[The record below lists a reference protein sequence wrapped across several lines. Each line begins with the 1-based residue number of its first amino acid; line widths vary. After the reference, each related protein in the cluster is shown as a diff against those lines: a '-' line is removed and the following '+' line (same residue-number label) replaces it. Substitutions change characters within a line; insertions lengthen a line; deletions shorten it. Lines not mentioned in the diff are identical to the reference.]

1 MTKRVLV
8 VDDDDSI
15 RETFQYHLERAGY
28 EVTTAATAEA
38 GLGLLSEVE
47 PGVVITD
54 IRMPGMDGLELL
66 GRIRDASPDIDV
78 LMITAHE
85 DMQSASDAMRRGAFD
100 YLVKPLDLDRIE
112 ALVERCFRER
122 KLRNRSEALSQAAV
136 EPSSPHQLVGRD
148 ARMIEIYKLI
158 GTLADNPAP
167 VLIQGETGTGKELI
181 ARAIH
186 FGSGRAGEPF
196 IAVNCT
202 ALTETLLESELF
214 GHVRGAFTG
223 AVAHHKG
230 RFELAGAGTLF
241 LDEIGDT
248 TPAFQAKLLRV
259 LEERE
264 FYPVG
269 GEAPR
274 KTVARV
280 MAATNRH
287 LETLV
292 KEGSFRRDLYFR
304 LKVVEVSVPPLRER
318 RGDIPLL
325 AEHLLTRISQSLHK
339 DVRAISDPALTMLT
353 EYSWPGN
360 IRELENT
367 LTRAVVLARG
377 SVVTP
382 ELLSLGPGEAGRESK
397 DRASSSSSPRAGAD
411 QTLDAVERDH
421 VAEILRRVGG
431 HKRRAVEI
439 LGISRPRLDRI
450 IAKYGLEV
458 TKRDPEGNDS

>member
-1 MTKRVLV
+1 MTRRVLV

-15 RETFQYHLERAGY
+15 RETFAYHLGRAGY
-28 EVTTAATAEA
+28 HVTTAASGEEA
-38 GLGLLSEVE
+38 LALLTEVE

-66 GRIRDASPDIDV
+66 GRIRAASPETDV
-78 LMITAHE
+78 LVITAHE
-85 DMQSASDAMRRGAFD
+85 DMKSASTAMKQGAYD

-112 ALVERCFRER
+112 ALVERCFRDR
-122 KLRNRSEALSQAAV
+122 KLRDRSQGLAEAAG
-136 EPSSPHQLVGRD
+136 EPNGSRQLVGGD
-148 ARMIEIYKLI
+148 PRMIEIYKLI

-186 FGSGRAGEPF
+186 LGSRRAEEPF

-202 ALTETLLESELF
+202 ALAETLLESELF

-223 AVAHHKG
+223 AVSHHKG
-230 RFELAGAGTLF
+230 RFELAGSGTLF

-248 TPAFQAKLLRV
+248 TPSFQAKLLRV

-269 GEAPR
+269 GERPR
-274 KTVARV
+274 RTDARV
-280 MAATNRH
+280 MAATNQH

-292 KEGSFRRDLYFR
+292 REGRFRQDLFFR
-304 LKVVEVSVPPLRER
+304 LKVVEITVPPLRER
-318 RGDIPLL
+318 RADIPLL
-325 AEHLLTRISQSLHK
+325 ADHLLVRIGRGLHK
-339 DVRAISDPALTMLT
+339 DVRGISEPAMALLAD
-353 EYSWPGN
+353 YAWPGN
-360 IRELENT
+360 VRELENT

-377 SVVTP
+377 PVLTP
-382 ELLSLGPGEAGRESK
+382 ELLSLGPVEAGV
-397 DRASSSSSPRAGAD
+397 SPDAD
-411 QTLDAVERDH
+411 ETLDARERDH
-421 VAEILRRVGG
+421 VAEVLRRVGG

-450 IAKYGLEV
+450 IARYGLEV
-458 TKRDPEGNDS
+458 TKRDPGGNAS

>member
-1 MTKRVLV
+1 MSRRILV

-15 RETFQYHLERAGY
+15 RESFEYHLARAGY
-28 EVTTAATAEA
+28 QVSSVETAERA
-38 GLGLLSEVE
+38 LSTLAEFD

-54 IRMPGMDGLELL
+54 IRMPGMDGLDLL
-66 GRIRDASPDIDV
+66 HQIRSAAPEIDV
-78 LMITAHE
+78 VVITAHE
-85 DMQSASDAMRRGAFD
+85 DMQSASRAMREGAYD
-100 YLVKPLDLDRIE
+100 YLVKPVDLDRIE
-112 ALVERCFRER
+112 ALVERCFRNR
-122 KLRNRSEALSQAAV
+122 KLRHRSKQLAEEAA
-136 EPSSPHQLVGRD
+136 EPYALDQLVGRD
-148 ARMIEIYKLI
+148 LRMIEIYKLI

-186 FGSGRAGEPF
+186 FGSQSAEEPF

-223 AVAHHKG
+223 AVADHKG
-230 RFELAGAGTLF
+230 RFELAGAGTIF

-269 GEAPR
+269 GER
-274 KTVARV
+274 TRRTEARV
-280 MAATNRH
+280 MAATNQP
-287 LETLV
+287 LEKLV
-292 KEGSFRRDLYFR
+292 TERRFRDDLYFR
-304 LKVVEVSVPPLRER
+304 LKVVEITVPPLRDR
-318 RGDIPLL
+318 RDDIPLL
-325 AEHLLTRISQSLHK
+325 AEHLLARISRDLHK
-339 DVRAISDPALTMLT
+339 DVRLVDDDAMEALLG
-353 EYSWPGN
+353 YLWPGN
-360 IRELENT
+360 VRELENT

-377 SVVTP
+377 PAVTR
-382 ELLSLGPGEAGRESK
+382 ELISLGPVGREEGGVIES
-397 DRASSSSSPRAGAD
+397 AEGEPAD
-411 QTLDAVERDH
+411 ETLDAVECAH
-421 VAEILRRVGG
+421 VAKILSRVEG

-458 TKRDPEGNDS
+458 TKRDPSGNEP

>member
-15 RETFQYHLERAGY
+15 RETFQYHLKKAGY
-28 EVTTAATAEA
+28 QVETAESA
-38 GLGLLSEVE
+38 EAALGSMTEFDPGLVITDVRMQGMTGLGLLRH
-47 PGVVITD
+47 
-54 IRMPGMDGLELL
+54 IRS
-66 GRIRDASPDIDV
+66 ASPGTDV
-78 LMITAHE
+78 VVITAHE
-85 DMQSASDAMRRGAFD
+85 DMKSASEAMREGAYD

-112 ALVERCFRER
+112 ALVDRCFRDQ
-122 KLRNRSEALSQAAV
+122 KLRRRSEQLAEDAAEPYAL
-136 EPSSPHQLVGRD
+136 EQLVGRD
-148 ARMIEIYKLI
+148 PLMIEIYKLI
-158 GTLADNPAP
+158 GKLADNPAP

-186 FGSGRAGEPF
+186 FGSQSAEEPF
-196 IAVNCT
+196 IGVNCT

-223 AVAHHKG
+223 AVASHKG
-230 RFELAGAGTLF
+230 RFELAGAGTIF

-248 TPAFQAKLLRV
+248 TPSFQAKLLRV

-269 GEAPR
+269 GERPR
-274 KTVARV
+274 RTEARV
-280 MAATNRH
+280 MAATNKP

-292 KEGSFRRDLYFR
+292 KEGSFRDDLYFR
-304 LKVVEVSVPPLRER
+304 LKVVEITVPPLRDR
-318 RGDIPLL
+318 REDIPLL
-325 AEHLLTRISQSLHK
+325 ADHLLMKIGQDLHK
-339 DVRAISDPALTMLT
+339 DVRLISEPAIKMLL
-353 EYSWPGN
+353 EYPWPGN
-360 IRELENT
+360 VRELENA

-377 SVVTP
+377 PAVTP
-382 ELLSLGPGEAGRESK
+382 DLLSLQSLGTGSGGDPSAEQPEMGSE
-397 DRASSSSSPRAGAD
+397 PD
-411 QTLDAVERDH
+411 QTLDALERDH
-421 VAEILRRVGG
+421 VAEVLRRVGG

-458 TKRDPEGNDS
+458 TKRDPGGNES

>member
-15 RETFQYHLERAGY
+15 RETFEYHLGRAGY
-28 EVTTAATAEA
+28 QVTMAATAEEA
-38 GLGLLSEVE
+38 LGLLPEVE

-54 IRMPGMDGLELL
+54 LRMPGMDGLELL
-66 GRIRDASPDIDV
+66 GLIRSAFPETDV
-78 LMITAHE
+78 LVITAHE
-85 DMQSASDAMRRGAFD
+85 DMQSASAAMKQGAYD

-112 ALVERCFRER
+112 ALVERCFRDR
-122 KLRNRSEALSQAAV
+122 KLRDRSQGLAEAAA
-136 EPSSPHQLVGRD
+136 EPYGPDQLVGRD
-148 ARMIEIYKLI
+148 PRMIEIYKLI
-158 GTLADNPAP
+158 GRLAENPAP

-186 FGSGRAGEPF
+186 FGSGRADEPF

-202 ALTETLLESELF
+202 ALAETLLESELF

-223 AVAHHKG
+223 AVTQHKG
-230 RFELAGAGTLF
+230 RFELAGAGTIF

-248 TPAFQAKLLRV
+248 SPSFQAKLLRV

-269 GEAPR
+269 GEHPR
-274 KTVARV
+274 RTEARV
-280 MAATNRH
+280 MAATNQD

-292 KEGSFRRDLYFR
+292 DEGRFRRDLYFR
-304 LKVVEVSVPPLRER
+304 LKVVEISVPPLRER
-318 RGDIPLL
+318 RADIPLL
-325 AEHLLTRISQSLHK
+325 AEHLLAHIGRDLHK
-339 DVRAISDPALTMLT
+339 DVRLISDQAMAMLAD
-353 EYSWPGN
+353 YAWPGN
-360 IRELENT
+360 VRELENT
-367 LTRAVVLARG
+367 LTRAMVLARG
-377 SVVTP
+377 PVVTP
-382 ELLSLGPGEAGRESK
+382 EFLSLGSVGPDKGPDKGPEADE
-397 DRASSSSSPRAGAD
+397 
-411 QTLDAVERDH
+411 TLDALERDH
-421 VAEILRRVGG
+421 VAEVLRRVGG

-458 TKRDPEGNDS
+458 TKRDRHGNDS

>member
-15 RETFQYHLERAGY
+15 RETFEYHLKRAGY
-28 EVTTAATAEA
+28 EVTTAESAEEA
-38 GLGLLSEVE
+38 LGLLAEVD
-47 PGVVITD
+47 PGVAITD
-54 IRMPGMDGLELL
+54 VRMPGMDGLELL
-66 GRIRDASPDIDV
+66 RRIRSASPETDV
-78 LMITAHE
+78 LVITAHE
-85 DMQSASDAMRRGAFD
+85 DMKSASAAMREGAYD

-112 ALVERCFRER
+112 ALVDRCFRDQ
-122 KLRNRSEALSQAAV
+122 KLSRRSEQLAEEAAEPYALDQM
-136 EPSSPHQLVGRD
+136 VGRD
-148 ARMIEIYKLI
+148 PRMIEIYKLI

-186 FGSGRAGEPF
+186 FGSQGAEEPF

-202 ALTETLLESELF
+202 ALTENLLESELF

-223 AVAHHKG
+223 AVANHKG
-230 RFELAGAGTLF
+230 RFELAGAGTIF

-248 TPAFQAKLLRV
+248 TPSFQAKILRV

-269 GEAPR
+269 GERPR
-274 KTVARV
+274 RTEARV
-280 MAATNRH
+280 MAATNQP
-287 LETLV
+287 LEKLV
-292 KEGSFRRDLYFR
+292 NEGRFRDDLYFR
-304 LKVVEVSVPPLRER
+304 LKVVEITVPPLRDR
-318 RGDIPLL
+318 RNDIPLL
-325 AEHLLTRISQSLHK
+325 AGHLLARISQGLHK
-339 DVRAISDPALTMLT
+339 DVRLISDEAMETLS
-353 EYSWPGN
+353 EYHWPGN
-360 IRELENT
+360 VRELENT

-377 SVVTP
+377 PAVTP
-382 ELLSLGPGEAGRESK
+382 ELLSLGPMGGGIGGSPAPQASASES
-397 DRASSSSSPRAGAD
+397 GANE
-411 QTLDAVERDH
+411 TLDALERDH
-421 VAEILRRVGG
+421 VEEVLRRVGG

-458 TKRDPEGNDS
+458 TKRDL

>member
-28 EVTTAATAEA
+28 QVTTAESAEEALGLMAEA
-38 GLGLLSEVE
+38 E
-47 PGVVITD
+47 PRIVITD
-54 IRMPGMDGLELL
+54 IRMQGMDGLELL
-66 GRIRDASPDIDV
+66 RRIRAASPETDV
-78 LMITAHE
+78 LVITAHE
-85 DMQSASDAMRRGAFD
+85 DMQSASAAMREGAYD

-112 ALVERCFRER
+112 ALVDRCFRDQQ
-122 KLRNRSEALSQAAV
+122 LRRRSEQYAEEVAEPYALD
-136 EPSSPHQLVGRD
+136 QLVGRD
-148 ARMIEIYKLI
+148 PRMIEIYKLI

-186 FGSGRAGEPF
+186 FGSQSAEEPF

-223 AVAHHKG
+223 AVASHKG
-230 RFELAGAGTLF
+230 RFELAGAGTIF

-248 TPAFQAKLLRV
+248 TPSFQAKLLRV

-269 GEAPR
+269 GEQPR
-274 KTVARV
+274 RTGARV
-280 MAATNRH
+280 MAAANKP
-287 LETLV
+287 LEELV
-292 KEGSFRRDLYFR
+292 TAGRFRDDLFFR
-304 LKVVEVSVPPLRER
+304 LKVVEISVPPLRDR
-318 RGDIPLL
+318 RNDIPLL
-325 AEHLLTRISQSLHK
+325 ADHLLACISRDLHK
-339 DVRAISDPALTMLT
+339 DVRLISDEAMKTLS
-353 EYSWPGN
+353 EYHWPGN
-360 IRELENT
+360 VRELENT

-377 SVVTP
+377 PAVTP
-382 ELLSLGPGEAGRESK
+382 ELLSLGPASRASTRESE
-397 DRASSSSSPRAGAD
+397 AD
-411 QTLDAVERDH
+411 ETLDAIERDH
-421 VAEILRRVGG
+421 VQEVLRRVGG

-458 TKRDPEGNDS
+458 TIRDPRGNDS

>member
-1 MTKRVLV
+1 MSNHVLV

-28 EVTTAATAEA
+28 QVTTAESAERA
-38 GLGLLSEVE
+38 LGVLAESE

-54 IRMPGMDGLELL
+54 IRMQGMDGLELL
-66 GRIRDASPDIDV
+66 RRIRQATPDTDV
-78 LMITAHE
+78 LVITAHE
-85 DMQSASDAMRRGAFD
+85 DMKSASEAMREGAYD

-112 ALVERCFRER
+112 ALVDRCFKDRR
-122 KLRNRSEALSQAAV
+122 LRRRSQQLSEEAAESYGAR
-136 EPSSPHQLVGRD
+136 QLVGRD
-148 ARMIEIYKLI
+148 PRMIEIYKLI

-186 FGSGRAGEPF
+186 FGSGAAGEPF
-196 IAVNCT
+196 LAVNCT

-223 AVAHHKG
+223 ATANHKG
-230 RFELAGAGTLF
+230 RFELAGAGTIF

-248 TPAFQAKLLRV
+248 SPPFQAKLLRV

-269 GEAPR
+269 SERPR
-274 KTVARV
+274 RTEARV
-280 MAATNRH
+280 MAATNKP
-287 LETLV
+287 LADLV
-292 KEGSFRRDLYFR
+292 REGRFRDDLFFR
-304 LKVVEVSVPPLRER
+304 LKVVEITVPPLRDR
-318 RGDIPLL
+318 RDDIPLL
-325 AEHLLTRISQSLHK
+325 AEHLLARISRDLHK
-339 DVRAISDPALTMLT
+339 TVRIISREAMEMLVD
-353 EYSWPGN
+353 YSWPGN
-360 IRELENT
+360 ARELENT

-377 SVVTP
+377 PAVTP
-382 ELLSLGPGEAGRESK
+382 DLISLGPMDEAGKPGKPGGSPESQ
-397 DRASSSSSPRAGAD
+397 SSTD
-411 QTLDAVERDH
+411 ETLDTVERDH
-421 VAEILRRVGG
+421 VQAVLRRVGG
-431 HKRRAVEI
+431 HKRKAVKI

-458 TKRDPEGNDS
+458 TKRDREGNDP

>member
-1 MTKRVLV
+1 MNKRVMV

-28 EVTTAATAEA
+28 EVTTAATGEE

-66 GRIRDASPDIDV
+66 GRIRKASPETDV
-78 LMITAHE
+78 LVITAHE
-85 DMQSASDAMRRGAFD
+85 DMKSASQAMREGAYD

-112 ALVERCFRER
+112 ALVDRCFRDQR
-122 KLRNRSEALSQAAV
+122 LRHRSEQLAEEAAEPFALD
-136 EPSSPHQLVGRD
+136 QLVGRD
-148 ARMIEIYKLI
+148 PRMIEIYKLI

-181 ARAIH
+181 AQAIH
-186 FGSGRAGEPF
+186 FGSRRAEEPF

-230 RFELAGAGTLF
+230 RFEMAGAGTIF

-248 TPAFQAKLLRV
+248 SPSFQAKLLRV

-269 GEAPR
+269 GERPR
-274 KTVARV
+274 RTEARV
-280 MAATNRH
+280 MAATNRR
-287 LETLV
+287 LEMLV
-292 KEGSFRRDLYFR
+292 KEGSFREDLYFR
-304 LKVVEVSVPPLRER
+304 LKVVEITVPPLRER

-325 AEHLLTRISQSLHK
+325 AQHLLARIGRNLHK
-339 DVRAISDPALTMLT
+339 DVRIISDQAMTLLMN
-353 EYSWPGN
+353 YAWPGN
-360 IRELENT
+360 VRELENS
-367 LTRAVVLARG
+367 LTQALVLARG
-377 SVVTP
+377 PVVTP
-382 ELLSLGPGEAGRESK
+382 EVLSLGRGDEGRDPAAGTPTPM
-397 DRASSSSSPRAGAD
+397 PRAAAD
-411 QTLDAVERDH
+411 QRLDTVERDH
-421 VAEILRRVGG
+421 VAEVLRRVKG

-458 TKRDPEGNDS
+458 TKRDPRGNDS